1 MGRFLWYAAAMPAA
15 SKAPTVPARMR
26 AEDYRR
32 VLADALAYGVNGVDV
47 VSAAMDA
54 WHAMSAEDKR
64 KCLRSLHGTVSRYN
78 RA

>member
-1 MGRFLWYAAAMPAA
+1 MPAA

-26 AEDYRR
+26 EDQYRR
-32 VLADALAYGVNGVDV
+32 TLGDAATYGCNAIDIVT
-47 VSAAMDA
+47 AAMDA
-54 WHAMSAEDKR
+54 WHAMPAEDKR